1 MCPPKPRK
9 YTSEDYLNQYLDKYA
24 REMAEKRTE
33 YPPHLMVFYA
43 KPKAPKTKRAWVSPY
58 PPETERLLLK
68 LPVKQ
73 SKKI

>member
-43 KPKAPKTKRAWVSPY
+43 EPKAPKTKHAWVSPH
-58 PPETERLLLK
+58 PQK
-68 LPVKQ
+68 LSEV
-73 SKKI
+73 